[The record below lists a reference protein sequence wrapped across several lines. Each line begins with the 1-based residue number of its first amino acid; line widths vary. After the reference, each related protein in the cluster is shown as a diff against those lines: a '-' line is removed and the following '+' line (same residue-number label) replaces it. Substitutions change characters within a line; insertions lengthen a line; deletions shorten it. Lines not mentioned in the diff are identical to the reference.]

1 MNSDD
6 PSCVTAS
13 GAACKEN
20 ARDMALEVILEEWTD
35 TCIIQ
40 RSDTLYIPIWVKVEL
55 F

>member
-40 RSDTLYIPIWVKVEL
+40 RSATISIPIWVKVVIW
-55 F
+55 